1 MRRWELRAVRL
12 VCLCLPLAVG
22 CEAKRD
28 AVRIETKSPTFEAS
42 TGVKAAAER
51 SPEKLVTQHVPNVV
65 RVHERVLSG
74 GLPEGEAAFAEL
86 RELGVQ
92 TIISVDGARPDVDLA
107 TRFGMH
113 YVHLPHGYSGIPADR
128 VQELAKAVLELKG
141 PIYIHCHHGKHRS
154 PAAASAACITAGLL
168 SVERGNEVLQIAGT
182 SPHYRGLFQAV
193 SASRTVPEA
202 ELKRLAVTFVPVAPI
217 SPLAEAMVLLEETY
231 DPVKHRL
238 AASASTLDA
247 AAILELTQEAL
258 LLREHFTELLRLD
271 EVATYPEAFRDAL
284 RRSETAAGEL
294 ETGLLRLRDDPQ
306 RSSTTLTDATLAP
319 LRRSLQTVS
328 ENCKACHEQFRD
340 LPQLPES
347 RSSE

>member
-1 MRRWELRAVRL
+1 MRHWDRLAMRL
-12 VCLCLPLAVG
+12 VCLCPLLAVG
-22 CEAKRD
+22 CEAQQE
-28 AVRIETKSPTFEAS
+28 AVRNEIASPTVTAS
-42 TGVKAAAER
+42 TRTETAAER
-51 SPEKLVTQHVPNVV
+51 SPEKLVTHHLPNVV

-86 RELGVQ
+86 RKLGVQ

-113 YVHLPHGYSGIPADR
+113 YVHLPHGYSGIPDVR

-141 PIYIHCHHGKHRS
+141 PVYIHCHHGKHRS

-168 SVERGNEVLQIAGT
+168 SVEHGSDVLQIAGT

-193 SASRTVPEA
+193 AASRTVPEG
-202 ELKRLAVTFVPVAPI
+202 ELKRLAVTFVPIAPVP
-217 SPLAEAMVLLEETY
+217 PLAEAMVLLEETY
-231 DPVKHRL
+231 DPLKHRL
-238 AASASTLDA
+238 TASASTLDS

-258 LLREHFTELLRLD
+258 LLHEHFTELLRLE
-271 EVATYPEAFRDAL
+271 EVATYPDAFRDAL
-284 RRSETAAGEL
+284 RRSEAAAGEL
-294 ETGLLRLRDDPQ
+294 ETGLSRLGEEPQ
-306 RSSTTLTDATLAP
+306 RSPTTLTDATIEP
-319 LRRSLQTVS
+319 LRRSLRTVS
-328 ENCKACHEQFRD
+328 EQCKACHEQFRD